1 MNKFRKKYC
10 MGVFDRIGKG
20 WNLGTASLK
29 VIKKNKQ
36 LVLFPI
42 ISGAFLTLIIG
53 SFLGLAYFQRG
64 FEAIEMV
71 SQGSIAEY
79 AIIFLLFLISYFVV
93 IFFNVGLVHCT
104 RIYLEGGDPQFSDGV
119 KFSMTRLP
127 IILGWSAL
135 SATVGLIIKA
145 IQENTGTVGDILSN
159 IVGIIW
165 SIATFFVVP
174 VLAYEEVGPID
185 ALKRSGSIMKEKWGE
200 SIGASFSFGILSFLG
215 MLLIAL
221 PIGFLLSLIHPVI
234 GVSVGILIVFFIQSI
249 VSSAQM
255 VFITTVYHQIT
266 DNPPIENNDFD
277 PAMIDDLFTQ
287 KKKKGLFK

>member
-1 MNKFRKKYC
+1 

-20 WNLGTASLK
+20 WQLGVASLK
-29 VIKKNKQ
+29 VIKKHKQ
-36 LVLFPI
+36 LVLFPVV
-42 ISGAFLTLIIG
+42 SG
-53 SFLGLAYFQRG
+53 
-64 FEAIEMV
+64 
-71 SQGSIAEY
+71 
-79 AIIFLLFLISYFVV
+79 IFLLVVIASFMGVVYSQWGFEIFEMVEEGSVADYAMAFLFYLVAYFVI

-104 RIYLEGGDPQFSDGV
+104 RIYLEGGTPKFNDGF

-127 IILGWSAL
+127 TILGWSAL

-174 VLAYEEVGPID
+174 VLAYEQIGPFE
-185 ALKRSGSIMKEKWGE
+185 ALKRSASIMKQKWGE
-200 SIGASFSFGILSFLG
+200 SIGASFSFGILTFLG

-234 GVSVGILIVFFIQSI
+234 GIGVGILLVFFIQSI
-249 VSSAQM
+249 ISSAQM
-255 VFITTVYHQIT
+255 VFITTVYHQVT
-266 DNPPIENNDFD
+266 DHPPIEHNDFD
-277 PAMIDDLFTQ
+277 PEMIDSLFIQ
-287 KKKKGLFK
+287 KKKKGGFFN